1 MNVFFFFATFVLG
14 NLGATFPDGSKVQI
28 FMWQIAGASFIA
40 GCTVSAAKMV
50 REDWD
55 LPAAG
60 FTMLAIAYG
69 IYYSAIVTPTESQ
82 LPVIASGVYMLI
94 PAMFLISLYRGFPL
108 WVRIFGLI
116 ACIPFTTVMVFHN
129 LDIQKIGTGEL
140 LFNMSFIL
148 IDFTG
153 LLWGIF
159 FYRNYRRGNK
169 I

>member
-1 MNVFFFFATFVLG
+1 MNVVFFFTTFVLG
-14 NLGATFPDGSKVQI
+14 NVGASFANGGKLQVLS
-28 FMWQIAGASFIA
+28 WQIAGALFIA

-82 LPVIASGVYMLI
+82 MPVIASGVYMLI
-94 PAMFLISLYRGFPL
+94 PAMALISVYRGFPF
-108 WVRIFGLI
+108 WVRIFGLL
-116 ACIPFTTVMVFHN
+116 ACIPFTSIMVLHN
-129 LDIQKIGTGEL
+129 LDMKVNVMGGV
-140 LFNMSFIL
+140 LFNSSFVL

-159 FYRNYRRGNK
+159 FYRNYRRASK
-169 I
+169 